1 MKQNSLYNIIAGGVL
16 ALSAT
21 ACTGAYE
28 DINRNPFEP
37 DDLTA
42 DDYALSSSMYNI
54 CNTVMSNDVNQ
65 YQFVESLMGCTL
77 GDTSPTA
84 TETSPP
90 HSHAT
95 IQPMAG
101 AECSWR
107 QTRTQSSPHYT
118 PTFR

>member
-65 YQFVESLMGCTL
+65 YQFVESLMGL
-77 GDTSPTA
+77 SLI
-84 TETSPP
+84 
-90 HSHAT
+90 H
-95 IQPMAG
+95 I
-101 AECSWR
+101 
-107 QTRTQSSPHYT
+107 
-118 PTFR
+118 